1 MIHVESGMRVSIS
14 FIICVR
20 VTLIIII
27 FVRYSVISVRTEEQR
42 LLTLWGCG
50 QE

>member
-1 MIHVESGMRVSIS
+1 MCVSMS
-14 FIICVR
+14 FISCVCA
-20 VTLIIII
+20 TLIIII
-27 FVRYSVISVRTEEQR
+27 FVQYSVISVRTEEQR